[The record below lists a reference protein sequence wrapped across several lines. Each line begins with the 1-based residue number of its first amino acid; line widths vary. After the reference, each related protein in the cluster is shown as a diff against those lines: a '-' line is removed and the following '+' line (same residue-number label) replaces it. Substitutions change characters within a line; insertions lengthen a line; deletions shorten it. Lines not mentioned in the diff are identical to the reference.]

1 MSSPR
6 FIVKEIREQH
16 DNEFIFGVSERVVAC
31 KEINRLFMFLR
42 EDGYQVYSIDKRSLP
57 DDTNGNSL
65 VGWVIK
71 KENSKEKDNEER

>member
-1 MSSPR
+1 MNSPR